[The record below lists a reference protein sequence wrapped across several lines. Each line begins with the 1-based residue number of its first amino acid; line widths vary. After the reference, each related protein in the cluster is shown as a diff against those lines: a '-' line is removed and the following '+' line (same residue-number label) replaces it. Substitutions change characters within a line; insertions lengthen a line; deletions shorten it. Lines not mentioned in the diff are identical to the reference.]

1 VLSDLVAE
9 LGLPVRVGGE
19 EPDSP
24 GEGAACCFVSE
35 DLSAVGNED
44 EMGRRTLQPRKLTS
58 DQPTP
63 RH

>member
-24 GEGAACCFVSE
+24 GEGAACCLVPE
-35 DLSAVGNED
+35 YLSAVEKDD
-44 EMGRRTLQPRKLTS
+44 EKGRHTQQPKKLTS
-58 DQPTP
+58 DQPTL